1 MENKVIAK
9 EYVELHYVPYEQ
21 YVSKLNEVNEKWK
34 NKIKNL
40 KEKIQKIYDESPVD
54 EFGIHNCQDTGW
66 IEDML
71 DEILEDK

>member
-9 EYVELHYVPYEQ
+9 EYID
-21 YVSKLNEVNEKWK
+21 K
-34 NKIKNL
+34 NYIHKDVIRNL
-40 KEKIQKIYDESPVD
+40 KKRIQKIYDDSPVD

-71 DEILEDK
+71 DEILEENR